1 MKKNTRINNSSHPY
15 IKQQVAK
22 WLACFIIN
30 CTFSSSISVF
40 SLSPSAPPSAAWECE
55 DPVRTNLGSSC
66 TVIILWN
73 SVFTWNMEWEE
84 KKILTC
90 FERGFSDTLCSF
102 WSLNMIGNS
111 LEKAETVLAIVPLC
125 LAYLDIHLFI
135 VLKFCSAIL
144 KKIMLIEMWNINNS
158 VDENN

>member
-1 MKKNTRINNSSHPY
+1 MR
-15 IKQQVAK
+15 
-22 WLACFIIN
+22 
-30 CTFSSSISVF
+30 
-40 SLSPSAPPSAAWECE
+40 
-55 DPVRTNLGSSC
+55 G
-66 TVIILWN
+66 
-73 SVFTWNMEWEE
+73 

-111 LEKAETVLAIVPLC
+111 LEKAETGLAIVPLC